1 MNNYRQKYLKTYF
14 WQIISVALGFASLFI
29 VIPSLSFDKEIFGIY
44 SVCTSLTIFFS
55 YADLGFLASGTKYAA
70 EYYIQGKHN
79 DEVRIIGFTAFIMVI
94 VFLILGLGVAI
105 LGIFPKLLIPELV
118 EGTSKY
124 AISRALL
131 LTLAISCP
139 IIIGQRI
146 LGLIFTIRVEDY
158 KFQRFS
164 ILGNVLRICSVFYFL
179 HGERYMIVEY
189 FIFYQAVSLMIVI
202 SAMIYARKYG
212 YNIREVLL
220 AFRFDNEVFDK
231 MKKLSGTAL
240 VLALSMIIYYEL
252 DQVVISHTLGV
263 KAVATYSAA
272 LSVLT
277 LVRTFCAIVYAPYA
291 SRYNHF
297 VGLKDIDGLVGFV
310 NKMIV
315 MFAPIVV
322 IPILTLSI
330 FAYPFVVSWI
340 GNKYED
346 SSILV
351 SFMVLSFISN
361 FVKDPIS
368 GYFVAREKNEILVK
382 YNLLMPTVY
391 WVGIILTIHYLG
403 LLSLASF
410 KCIAPLVPAVAY
422 WFIVRKEFSSLNYEF
437 VRFSEVLKTLLP
449 AMIVIFFLSYSL
461 YPYMKFEKG
470 IECMAYNMI
479 IMALCMTSGLLSVI
493 PFNKYYR
500 IEFSRLYNKVH
511 G

>member
-29 VIPSLSFDKEIFGIY
+29 VIPSLSYDKEIFGIY

-55 YADLGFLASGTKYAA
+55 YADLGFLAAGTKYAA
-70 EYYIQGKHN
+70 EYYIQGRHN
-79 DEVRIIGFTAFIMVI
+79 EEVRVIGFTAFIMVI
-94 VFLILGLGVAI
+94 VFFILGLGVVV

-118 EGTSKY
+118 EGTSNY

-158 KFQRFS
+158 KFQRLS
-164 ILGNVLRICSVFYFL
+164 IIGNILRICSVFYFL
-179 HGERYMIVEY
+179 HGGRYMIVEY
-189 FIFYQAVSLMIVI
+189 FLFYQSVSLIIII

-220 AFRFDNEVFDK
+220 AFRFDKEVFDK

-240 VLALSMIIYYEL
+240 VSALSMIIYYEL

-263 KAVATYSAA
+263 KAVATYGAA

-277 LVRTFCAIVYAPYA
+277 LVRTFCSVVYAPYA

-297 VGLKDIDGLVGFV
+297 VGLKDVDGLVGFV

-322 IPILTLSI
+322 IPMLTLSI
-330 FAYPFVVSWI
+330 FAHPFVVSWI

-368 GYFVAREKNEILVK
+368 GYFVAREKNITLVK

-391 WVGIILTIHYLG
+391 WLGIILTVYYLG
-403 LLSLASF
+403 LLSFASF
-410 KCIAPLVPAVAY
+410 KCIAPLVPAIAY
-422 WFIVRKEFSSLNYEF
+422 WFNVRKELSSLNYEF
-437 VRFSEVLKTLLP
+437 VRFTEVLKTLLP
-449 AMIVIFFLSYSL
+449 GMIVVSVFAYSL
-461 YPYMKFEKG
+461 YPFMKFEKG
-470 IECMAYNMI
+470 ADNMAFNIVIMVLCI
-479 IMALCMTSGLLSVI
+479 IFGLISTI

-500 IEFSRLYNKVH
+500 IELSRLYNKIYR
-511 G
+511 

>member
-70 EYYIQGKHN
+70 EYYIQGKRN

-158 KFQRFS
+158 KFQRLS
-164 ILGNVLRICSVFYFL
+164 IIGNILRICSVFYFL
-179 HGERYMIVEY
+179 HGGRYMIVEY

-220 AFRFDNEVFDK
+220 AFRYDKEVFDK

-263 KAVATYSAA
+263 KAVASYGAA

-277 LVRTFCAIVYAPYA
+277 LVRTFCSIVYAPYA

-297 VGLKDIDGLVGFV
+297 VGLNDINGLVGFV

-322 IPILTLSI
+322 IPMMTLSI
-330 FAYPFVVSWI
+330 FAHPFVVSWI
-340 GNKYED
+340 GDKYED

-351 SFMVLSFISN
+351 TFMVLSFISN

-368 GYFVAREKNEILVK
+368 GYFVAREKNMILVK

-391 WVGIILTIHYLG
+391 WIGIILTVHSLG
-403 LLSLASF
+403 LLSFASF
-410 KCIAPLVPAVAY
+410 KSIAPLVPAIAY
-422 WFIVRKEFSSLNYEF
+422 WFIVRKELSSLNYEF
-437 VRFSEVLKTLLP
+437 VRFTEVIKTLLP
-449 AMIVIFFLSYSL
+449 GMIVVSVFAYSL
-461 YPYMKFEKG
+461 YPFMKFEKG
-470 IECMAYNMI
+470 ADNMAFNIVIMVLCI
-479 IMALCMTSGLLSVI
+479 IFGLISTIL
-493 PFNKYYR
+493 FNKYYR
-500 IEFSRLYNKVH
+500 IELSRLYNKIYR
-511 G
+511 